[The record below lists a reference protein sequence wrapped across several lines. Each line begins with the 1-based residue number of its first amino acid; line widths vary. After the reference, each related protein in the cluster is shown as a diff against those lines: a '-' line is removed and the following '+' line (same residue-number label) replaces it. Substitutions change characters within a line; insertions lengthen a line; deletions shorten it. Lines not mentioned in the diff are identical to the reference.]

1 MDYIERKI
9 TVIEPSYVKPIYV
22 VQGSNMVEI
31 RITLTDWDIPNGAE
45 VKWQVATSTK
55 GELNTADVD
64 GNTIYIRPY
73 TTTFSEA
80 GKGYLQVKVEHD
92 GRVLISFKID
102 VYIQEDVF
110 MGDTEGSNSDVVKAL
125 VNQYVDDATGTLFED
140 LEAQAQS
147 ELASIRATGQSVL
160 DSIPAE
166 YSELED
172 ATYNAY
178 PLGTAEGNPI
188 IIEDGSDNIP
198 VKSLSVDLVPKQD
211 LNGYDHPWIGG
222 AGKNLL
228 KVTATSQTI
237 NGVTFTVNEDGTIVA
252 NGTATATAS
261 LFLNRDFG
269 ITDDNQYIFSGCP
282 SGGSGNTYRMDCYWR
297 KSDNVNVGV
306 TSDIGS
312 GASIRVSDKEDAVK
326 INTFILVIMS
336 GHVCNNLVFKPMI
349 RLASATDSAFEPY
362 ENICPISGYDGV
374 VVKRTGKNLR
384 KPTARTA
391 TASGVTYTV
400 DANGKVTMSGTA
412 TGDTS
417 FTIYSSGDRT
427 APFTGDYTVS
437 LNGADKATIHGNLK
451 VMTYHF
457 TEGQTIG
464 NLSIK
469 VKSGVTYNE
478 SFNVQLELGST
489 ATEYEPYKGQE
500 YTVTFPSS
508 AGTVYSGRLNV
519 TTGELVVDRK
529 MVTNLNS
536 ANWTAVTYINGFG
549 CILSDMKV
557 SMNDS
562 QGNMCSQ
569 YKVVDTAYSTLQDY
583 QMTTNTRD
591 FSASPWLLVSDS
603 RFTSVNDFKASL
615 NGVQFCYK
623 LATPKTYQLTPT
635 EVSTLLGYNVIQSD
649 GDMDLEYRADI
660 VGYYTGMN
668 EAVDIVKN
676 TADYIDTSKEF
687 SVKEKRI
694 LECDIPKCES
704 SLEAYL
710 NGELSF
716 TLRHRDASNSKAY
729 FPLSP
734 KYTYKLTVD
743 SDKSYTAKLVVE
755 PQRALFLG
763 GLYNGIPI
771 VSAGN
776 KRTNLINV
784 IEQAFIYI
792 SCDYTTAVDGYKD
805 GAYVGRKTAYCGVY
819 SPSVVDVSEYDY
831 VCLVSNGVGQIY
843 YSLGDSNRFVGKK
856 WCSYGDSITE
866 QNRWQNL
873 LVAKYGLIH
882 TNKGLGGSC
891 VTGETDNTVAP
902 MTDSARINSI
912 DTDTD
917 IITVM
922 GGTNDFDY
930 CADIGTIDAF
940 QESYNEA
947 TFMGSL
953 ASIVKKLQARCPNAR
968 IILMSLV
975 NSRGVTG
982 QNSDDQQVSRY
993 GFTPYDFAKATKEVA
1008 EWLSVDYIDTWSCG
1022 INQLNRAK
1030 YISDSVHPNDEGG
1043 KMIAFKIMQ
1052 YFDTLEV

>member
-1 MDYIERKI
+1 MEYLERKI
-9 TVIEPSYVKPIYV
+9 NVFEPCYVKPIHA
-22 VQGSNMVEI
+22 VQGSNMLEI
-31 RITLTDWDIPNGAE
+31 RITIQDWNIPNGST

-55 GELNTADVD
+55 GEINNTTFDN
-64 GNTIYIRPY
+64 NTIIIHPY
-73 TTTFSEA
+73 TTTFSEV
-80 GKGYLQVKVEHD
+80 GHGYLQVRVEKDDKVLVSFAID
-92 GRVLISFKID
+92 VFIFRDRLISP
-102 VYIQEDVF
+102 V
-110 MGDTEGSNSDVVKAL
+110 EGSNSDVVKVL
-125 VNQYVDDATGTLFED
+125 VDQYVEEATGTLFED

-160 DSIPAE
+160 DSIPIE

-198 VKSLSVDLVPKQD
+198 VKNLSVDLVPKQ
-211 LNGYDHPWIGG
+211 
-222 AGKNLL
+222 
-228 KVTATSQTI
+228 S
-237 NGVTFTVNEDGTIVA
+237 GT
-252 NGTATATAS
+252 G
-261 LFLNRDFG
+261 D
-269 ITDDNQYIFSGCP
+269 P
-282 SGGSGNTYRMDCYWR
+282 SPT
-297 KSDNVNVGV
+297 NVR
-306 TSDIGS
+306 T
-312 GASIRVSDKEDAVK
+312 
-326 INTFILVIMS
+326 
-336 GHVCNNLVFKPMI
+336 
-349 RLASATDSAFEPY
+349 
-362 ENICPISGYDGV
+362 ISGYDGV
-374 VVKRTGKNLR
+374 VIKRTGKNLLDFDNENNPNR
-384 KPTARTA
+384 SVFNYLTDTAETVKA
-391 TASGVTYTV
+391 TKVSGGGAFLVQFKTTVKEGESYTAS
-400 DANGKVTMSGTA
+400 
-412 TGDTS
+412 
-417 FTIYSSGDRT
+417 F
-427 APFTGDYTVS
+427 GDYTFDGAEQSAMAVYVYSDRLWGNAIKGNWSVS
-437 LNGADKATIHGNLK
+437 KNGSSWVSTYTGDVVVGIFNSSAVGTTIELNK
-451 VMTYHF
+451 F
-457 TEGQTIG
+457 
-464 NLSIK
+464 
-469 VKSGVTYNE
+469 
-478 SFNVQLELGST
+478 QLELGST

-500 YTVTFPSS
+500 YSITFPTKV
-508 AGTVYSGRLNV
+508 GTVYSGRLNV
-519 TTGELVVDRK
+519 TTGELK
-529 MVTNLNS
+529 
-536 ANWTAVTYINGFG
+536 VTYGI
-549 CILSDMKV
+549 V
-557 SMNDS
+557 
-562 QGNMCSQ
+562 
-569 YKVVDTAYSTLQDY
+569 T
-583 QMTTNTRD
+583 D
-591 FSASPWLLVSDS
+591 FSALASNG
-603 RFTSVNDFKASL
+603 TSSTGAYR
-615 NGVQFCYK
+615 YK
-623 LATPKTYQLTPT
+623 LAVAGVAGFTIGEAKCNMLKFKAGFNGNAGEFYNGTGVFNIFLADSTVESAITTLTGCQIVYPLATPTTVQLTPT

-882 TNKGLGGSC
+882 ANKGLGGSC

-930 CADIGTIDAF
+930 CADIGTIDAL

-982 QNSDDQQVSRY
+982 QNSDNQQVSRY